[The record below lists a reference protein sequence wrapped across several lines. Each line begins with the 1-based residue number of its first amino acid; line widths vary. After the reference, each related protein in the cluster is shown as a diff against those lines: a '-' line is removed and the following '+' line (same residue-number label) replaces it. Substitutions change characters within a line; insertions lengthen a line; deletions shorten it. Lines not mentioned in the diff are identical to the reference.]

1 MQIKILKTH
10 ETAIDCRTIVEF
22 KKDEIV
28 DVDDNVA
35 NSLIRNGLGIIFEE
49 KMLPKFENKAIFNTP
64 ENKVEESEIDEST
77 ETEEVKEI
85 KITNKK
91 NKK

>member
-28 DVDDNVA
+28 DLDDNVA
-35 NSLIRNGLGIIFEE
+35 NSLIRNGLGIVFEQ
-49 KMLPKFENKAIFNTP
+49 KMMPKIENKAIFNTP

-77 ETEEVKEI
+77 

>member
-28 DVDDNVA
+28 DIDDNIA
-35 NSLIRNGLGIIFEE
+35 ISLIRNGLGIVFEE

-64 ENKVEESEIDEST
+64 ENKIEESEIEQST
-77 ETEEVKEI
+77 